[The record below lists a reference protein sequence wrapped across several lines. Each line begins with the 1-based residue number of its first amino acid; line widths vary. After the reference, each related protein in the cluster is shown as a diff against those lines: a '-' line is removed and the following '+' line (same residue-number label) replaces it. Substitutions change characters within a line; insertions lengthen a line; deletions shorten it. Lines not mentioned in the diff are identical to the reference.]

1 MFEGSATSRS
11 SQRLAA
17 VGLFVF
23 GIPIVAFSIF
33 AFVKVA
39 LLGFPNKVAPITFLV
54 IGLIGVFVNI
64 LAYRLFS
71 GRGAKTGGGVMTPT
85 AYFVLGS
92 FFALLSLFTLY
103 VLYLNFDYKI
113 LVGTLFSIALSYW
126 CFIAAR
132 HRGAMRKIP
141 EWEDKT

>member
-11 SQRLAA
+11 SQKLAA

-33 AFVKVA
+33 AFGKVA
-39 LLGFPNKVAPITFLV
+39 ILGFPNKVAPVIFLV

-64 LAYRLFS
+64 LAYRLFR
-71 GRGAKTGGGVMTPT
+71 GRGAKDGGGVMTPT
-85 AYFVLGS
+85 TYFVLGS
-92 FFALLSLFTLY
+92 FFALLSLFTFY
-103 VLYLNFDYKI
+103 ILYLNFDYKI
-113 LVGTLFSIALSYW
+113 IVGALCSIALSSW

-132 HRGAMRKIP
+132 HRGAMRKLP